1 MATVKY
7 SELEMAVEF
16 VSGGDFIDA
25 QAYISRETGRIYW
38 VSDDDGLEEELPDD
52 VGDPDRYVAV
62 PGKRDLDLGKPLV
75 LKFAA
80 RYLADDYEEVQR
92 IFSRKGAYSRYK
104 DLLQDRRKLED
115 WYEYEQAAVE
125 KELMEW
131 AEFEGFSVERD
142 AIEPTE

>member
-1 MATVKY
+1 MPTLKF
-7 SELEMAVEF
+7 SELEMAFEF
-16 VSGGDFIDA
+16 VSGGDIFDA

-52 VGDPDRYVAV
+52 VGDPDLYVEV

-80 RYLADDYEEVQR
+80 RYLPDDYEDVQR

-104 DLLQDRRKLED
+104 DLLHDRGKLED
-115 WYEYEQAAVE
+115 WYEYEQSAVE
-125 KELMEW
+125 KELIEW

-142 AIEPTE
+142 LVETAK